1 MTKKNSLFYYLGVL
15 YFCLFQEL
23 SLILQVK
30 TECDMLIDIVLIIVG
45 VALVLKGADWLTE
58 GASALARRM
67 GVPEI
72 VIGLTIVAAGTSAPE
87 LFVSLVSALKGTPDM
102 AVGNVV
108 GSNTMN
114 AMLIVGC
121 AAMVAPM
128 VISHATVKKDMPFAV
143 GASLLLMLLAF
154 DNELSLID
162 GIILMAGFAVFMAY
176 TLRQARGGHDGQR
189 AEDETVPEGEPAASG
204 KSATDRSPLVSAVYM
219 LVGLAMLVAGSNVF
233 VDSASNVAL
242 SLGIS
247 EAVVGLTVVAG
258 GTSLP
263 ELATSVVA
271 ARKGQSA
278 IAIGNVIGSNVF
290 NILMILGVTGVI
302 SPLHIE
308 GITTLDMVVMLASI
322 FLVWLFSRT
331 RYTVERWEGA
341 VLVGGYLAYLCWLIS
356 SL

>member
-1 MTKKNSLFYYLGVL
+1 MMIDVL
-15 YFCLFQEL
+15 
-23 SLILQVK
+23 LIV
-30 TECDMLIDIVLIIVG
+30 VG
-45 VALVLKGADWLTE
+45 VALVLFGADKLTE

-67 GVPEI
+67 NVPEI

-87 LFVSLVSALKGTPDM
+87 LFVSIVSALKGTPDM

-128 VISHATVKKDMPFAV
+128 AISPSTVKKDIPFSV
-143 GASLLLMLLAF
+143 LASVALIVLALDSF
-154 DNELSLID
+154 LGRVD
-162 GIILMAGFAVFMAY
+162 GIILLAGFAAFMVY
-176 TLRQARGGHDGQR
+176 TLMQAKTGSSE
-189 AEDETVPEGEPAASG
+189 AVKEV
-204 KSATDRSPLVSAVYM
+204 SPVWKNLLFVVF
-219 LVGLAMLVAGSNVF
+219 GLAGLVVGSNLF
-233 VDSASNVAL
+233 VDSASSVAL

-247 EAVVGLTVVAG
+247 EGVVGLTIVAG

-290 NILMILGVTGVI
+290 NILLILGLTATI
-302 SPLHIE
+302 SPLEIE
-308 GITTLDMVVMLASI
+308 GITTIDMAVMLLSVA
-322 FLVWLFSRT
+322 LVWFFSRT

-341 VLVGGYLAYLCWLIS
+341 VLVGGYMLYLGWLLT

>member
-1 MTKKNSLFYYLGVL
+1 MDV
-15 YFCLFQEL
+15 
-23 SLILQVK
+23 
-30 TECDMLIDIVLIIVG
+30 VLIVVG
-45 VALVLKGADWLTE
+45 VALVLFGADRLTE

-67 GVPEI
+67 NVPEI
-72 VIGLTIVAAGTSAPE
+72 IIGLTIVAAGTSAPE
-87 LFVSLVSALKGTPDM
+87 LFVSLVSALKGTPDL

-128 VISHATVKKDMPFAV
+128 TISRSTVKKDIPFSV
-143 GASLLLMLLAF
+143 GASVLLILLAVDSF
-154 DNELSLID
+154 LGRVD
-162 GIILMAGFAVFMAY
+162 GIILLLGFAVFMAY
-176 TLRQARGGHDGQR
+176 TLMQAKTGSTDEVQ
-189 AEDETVPEGEPAASG
+189 AET
-204 KSATDRSPLVSAVYM
+204 SPVWKNIVY
-219 LVGLAMLVAGSNVF
+219 LVGGLLGLVLGSNLF
-233 VDSASNVAL
+233 VDSASSVAYAL
-242 SLGIS
+242 DIS
-247 EAVVGLTVVAG
+247 EGVVGLTVVAG

-290 NILMILGVTGVI
+290 NILLILGLTATI
-302 SPLHIE
+302 SPMEIE
-308 GITTLDMVVMLASI
+308 GITTIDMAVMLISVA
-322 FLVWLFSRT
+322 LVWMFSFT

-341 VLVGGYLAYLCWLIS
+341 VLVGGYLVYLCWLIS

>member
-1 MTKKNSLFYYLGVL
+1 
-15 YFCLFQEL
+15 
-23 SLILQVK
+23 
-30 TECDMLIDIVLIIVG
+30 
-45 VALVLKGADWLTE
+45 
-58 GASALARRM
+58 
-67 GVPEI
+67 
-72 VIGLTIVAAGTSAPE
+72 LTIVAAGTSSPE

-121 AAMVAPM
+121 AAAVAPM
-128 VISHATVKKDMPFAV
+128 VISRSTVRKDIPFAI
-143 GASLLLMLLAF
+143 GATLLLMALTY
-154 DNELSLID
+154 DGSLSWVD
-162 GIILMAGFAVFMAY
+162 GIILLAGFAAFMVY
-176 TLRQARGGHDGQR
+176 TLRQAK
-189 AEDETVPEGEPAASG
+189 ASSSEEEATATNMKTG
-204 KSATDRSPLVSAVYM
+204 KAVLY
-219 LVGLAMLVAGSNVF
+219 LIGGLAGLVVGSNVF
-233 VDSASNVAL
+233 VDHASNLAFA
-242 SLGIS
+242 LGIS

-290 NILMILGVTGVI
+290 NILMILGLTGVI
-302 SPLHIE
+302 CPLEIE
-308 GITTLDMVVMLASI
+308 GITLVDQAVMLVSI
-322 FLVWLFSRT
+322 VLVWLFSRT

-341 VLVGGYLAYLCWLIS
+341 LLVGGYLVYLAWLIT

>member
-1 MTKKNSLFYYLGVL
+1 MTLIGMTMMIFDIIFIVLGV
-15 YFCLFQEL
+15 
-23 SLILQVK
+23 S
-30 TECDMLIDIVLIIVG
+30 
-45 VALVLKGADWLTE
+45 LVLWGADRLTE
-58 GASALARRM
+58 GASSLARRM
-67 GVPEI
+67 NVPEMI
-72 VIGLTIVAAGTSAPE
+72 IGLTIVAAGTSAPE

-121 AAMVAPM
+121 AAAVAPM
-128 VISHATVKKDMPFAV
+128 VISRSTVRKDIPFAI
-143 GASLLLMLLAF
+143 GATLLLMALTY
-154 DNELSLID
+154 DGTLSWVD
-162 GIILMAGFAVFMAY
+162 GIILLAGFAAFMVY
-176 TLRQARGGHDGQR
+176 TLRQAKTGSSEEE
-189 AEDETVPEGEPAASG
+189 ATATNMKTG
-204 KSATDRSPLVSAVYM
+204 KAVLY
-219 LVGLAMLVAGSNVF
+219 LIGGLAGLVVGSNVF
-233 VDSASNVAL
+233 VDHASNLAF

-290 NILMILGVTGVI
+290 NILMILGLTGVI
-302 SPLHIE
+302 CPLEIE
-308 GITTLDMVVMLASI
+308 GITLVDQAVMLVSI
-322 FLVWLFSRT
+322 VLVWLFSRT
-331 RYTVERWEGA
+331 RYTVERWEG
-341 VLVGGYLAYLCWLIS
+341 VLLVASYVAYLAWLII